1 MRIGVISDTHSY
13 LDPRVEK
20 YFKEVD
26 EIWHAGDVGN
36 LSVIDQLKAIKP
48 TIAVF
53 GNIDDHII
61 RQELR
66 EIEVFERFGK
76 KILLI
81 HIGGRPG
88 KYYQKAHN
96 AILQHKPDIFV
107 CGHSHILLVNYI
119 KEMNMLH
126 LNPGAAG
133 NHGFHGVKTLLRF
146 DIDDQ
151 GIKNLE
157 IIELEKRP

>member
-1 MRIGVISDTHSY
+1 MRIGIISDTHSF

-26 EIWHAGDVGN
+26 EIWHAGDIGDIQ
-36 LSVIDQLKAIKP
+36 VIDNLNQIKP
-48 TIAVF
+48 TIAVY
-53 GNIDDHII
+53 GNIDNHVI
-61 RQELR
+61 RQELK

-76 KILLI
+76 RILII

-88 KYYQKAHN
+88 KYYTNAHN
-96 AILQHKPDIFV
+96 AILQYKPDIFV
-107 CGHSHILLVNYI
+107 CGHSHILLVKYL
-119 KEMNMLH
+119 KEMRMLH

-133 NHGFHGVKTLLRF
+133 NHGFHSVKTLLRL
-146 DIDDQ
+146 DIDET
-151 GIKNLE
+151 GIHNLE